1 MMYTY
6 IVQRT
11 QIYLSD
17 EEVTALD
24 EAARQQHRTRS
35 SLIREAIRERYVTR
49 SDRDE
54 VLRALNQTFG
64 AWKREPGDETDD
76 SVEFVKRL
84 RGPGVGVRLRRSGR

>member
-1 MMYTY
+1 MY
-6 IVQRT
+6 IVRRT

-17 EEVTALD
+17 DEIRALD
-24 EAARQQHRTRS
+24 DAARAQGRTRS
-35 SLIREAIRERYVTR
+35 SLIREAIRERYLTR

-54 VLRALNQTFG
+54 ILRALDRTFG
-64 AWKREPGDETDD
+64 AWKREPRDETDD